1 MNNCR
6 LPEGMRN
13 ANRCSDCDNCGW
25 NASVAKKRKDYMK
38 TLGLTQD
45 EKDGLKRLVIMSKE
59 EYKAKIHEYIK
70 ELIERTEYELDEES
84 HDVGEES
91 ELKKIV
97 VELRNLTKAIASR
110 NLPMIIKL
118 ASRRAQ
124 EKENG
129 QESKSDIAG

>member
-13 ANRCSDCDNCGW
+13 ANRCSDCNNCGW

-45 EKDGLKRLVIMSKE
+45 EKDGLKRLVIMPKE
-59 EYKAKIHEYIK
+59 EYMAKIHEYIK
-70 ELIERTEYELDEES
+70 ELIERTEYVLHEEN
-84 HDVGEES
+84 HDVGD

-97 VELRNLTKAIASR
+97 IELKYLTKAIASR

>member
-13 ANRCSDCDNCGW
+13 ANRCSDCNNCGW
-25 NASVAKKRKDYMK
+25 NESVARKRKDFMK
-38 TLGLTQD
+38 TLGLTTD
-45 EKDGLKRLVIMSKE
+45 ERDGLKRLVIMPKE
-59 EYKAKIHEYIK
+59 EYKAKIHEYIN

-118 ASRRAQ
+118 AR
-124 EKENG
+124 EKEDG